1 MRRGSNTTRSNVSSS
16 FQSTHSI
23 TECDFR
29 LNVKN
34 AEATISIHALH
45 YRVRQ
50 RLLWYQNDGGL
61 FQSTHSITEC
71 DKIANWELAKT
82 LISIHALHYRVRP
95 NAVAIKPNAIQFQST
110 HSITECDCEWQY
122 LTGMRF
128 GISIHALHYRVRPQH
143 IVVYSAILLV
153 AAKNFCAIQVQ

>member
-50 RLLWYQNDGGL
+50 RLLWYQNDGGIFQSTHSITECDGSRVPAEMTLKQFQSTHSITECDIYVQNLIDVKSYFNPRTPLQSATRSRIGSLPRPL

-71 DKIANWELAKT
+71 D
-82 LISIHALHYRVRP
+82 
-95 NAVAIKPNAIQFQST
+95 
-110 HSITECDCEWQY
+110 
-122 LTGMRF
+122 LTPLR
-128 GISIHALHYRVRPQH
+128 
-143 IVVYSAILLV
+143 
-153 AAKNFCAIQVQ
+153 